1 MTSNRVHIP
10 YSPLPM
16 AKSEAASDPK
26 AKDRAKGE
34 EHSFAA
40 ILEKAKSS
48 PTLNF
53 SNHARRRLQERRI
66 ELGPEELG
74 KLQQA
79 VEKAAAK
86 GCRSSLLIYRDMAF
100 IAGVANRTII
110 TALDGESIKEHVFT
124 NIDSTVVVE

>member
-1 MTSNRVHIP
+1 MTGNRVHIP
-10 YSPLPM
+10 YTPPPL
-16 AKSEAASDPK
+16 AKSGVAADQA
-26 AKDRAKGE
+26 AKGRAKRE
-34 EHSFAA
+34 EQSFAA
-40 ILEKAKSS
+40 ILEQTKSS
-48 PTLNF
+48 QKLNF
-53 SNHARRRLQERRI
+53 SSHARRRLQERRI

-100 IAGVANRTII
+100 IAGVENRTII